1 MLFSGLTWLSHSLC
15 RPEYL
20 LLLQTFVSKPHI
32 GKSDHYLDSPQCRC
46 HHNQGNYH
54 PSSMFELGLEM
65 AEAGGANPPA
75 LVASSVSRKWVD
87 IANLFPRIHGESF
100 PTIRKAHSYLSDNRA
115 SSKPTPPYSVLDSSQ
130 AQATCNQSQGVSLES
145 LVRSY

>member
-32 GKSDHYLDSPQCRC
+32 GISDQHLVSPQCRC
-46 HHNQGNYH
+46 HHNQGNYQ

-65 AEAGGANPPA
+65 AEAEGANPSG
-75 LVASSVSRKWVD
+75 LVASFASRRWADKRESGCH
-87 IANLFPRIHGESF
+87 ILGE
-100 PTIRKAHSYLSDNRA
+100 TILGLRKALACQSGSHVLSKFAPPNSGLETSRA
-115 SSKPTPPYSVLDSSQ
+115 EGVWG
-130 AQATCNQSQGVSLES
+130 QSPRVS
-145 LVRSY
+145 

>member
-65 AEAGGANPPA
+65 AEAEGANPPA
-75 LVASSVSRKWVD
+75 LVASSVSGKLAD
-87 IANLFPRIHGESF
+87 TTNPHPHIAGECF
-100 PTIRKAHSYLSDNRA
+100 RVRRKAYDCRSGSLHLSKCA
-115 SSKPTPPYSVLDSSQ
+115 LPSPMLDTSQ
-130 AQATCNQSQGVSLES
+130 AGEACAQLPRVSGAS
-145 LVRSY
+145 

>member
-20 LLLQTFVSKPHI
+20 LLLQTFVSKPHM
-32 GKSDHYLDSPQCRC
+32 GKSDHYLDSAQCRC

-54 PSSMFELGLEM
+54 PFPMFELGLEM
-65 AEAGGANPPA
+65 AEAEGANPPA

-100 PTIRKAHSYLSDNRA
+100 PTIRKALFSWSDSPG
-115 SSKPTPPYSVLDSSQ
+115 SSK
-130 AQATCNQSQGVSLES
+130 ATLPSPMPGMSREEEV
-145 LVRSY
+145 